1 MNLVLLDWYLSTVQ
15 SWITD
20 DISETTPAPLNGE
33 VRRQLSRTAS
43 SSLPTG
49 LGSHSSSR
57 SNGAV
62 ISPVISTFGG
72 TPFHWI
78 AMPALITGIIV
89 SKKYWP
95 EAYLDLPM

>member
-20 DISETTPAPLNGE
+20 DISSETTPAPLNK
-33 VRRQLSRTAS
+33 LSAVQPS
-43 SSLPTG
+43 ELHAGNSL
-49 LGSHSSSR
+49 LERSAD
-57 SNGAV
+57 SNGAT

-72 TPFHWI
+72 TPLHWI

-95 EAYLDLPM
+95 VAYRDMPM